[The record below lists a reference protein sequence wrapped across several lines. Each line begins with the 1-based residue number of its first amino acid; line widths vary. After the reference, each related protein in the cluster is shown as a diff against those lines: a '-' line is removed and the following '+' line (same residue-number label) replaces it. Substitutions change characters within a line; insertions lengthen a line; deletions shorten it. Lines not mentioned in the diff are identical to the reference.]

1 MERLVQAEEVSHRK
15 NRVISQRR
23 DVERNKVAKRVSH
36 VPRKA
41 AIVLCVPVP

>member
-1 MERLVQAEEVSHRK
+1 MERPVQAKKESERQIRLAIQK
-15 NRVISQRR
+15 R
-23 DVERNKVAKRVSH
+23 DVDRTKVEKLVSH

>member
-1 MERLVQAEEVSHRK
+1 MEKPVQAKEKSGRQIRLAIQK
-15 NRVISQRR
+15 R
-23 DVERNKVAKRVSH
+23 DVERNLVVKRVSH